1 MNRFT
6 RVVCVS
12 AMLLSFG
19 ASSLLAQTAQR
30 PPSSSPA
37 PIAKPAQQQ
46 PCWQQAGLTQD
57 VQQQREQIE
66 QNSKAEVQS
75 VCNDSSLNAQQ
86 RQVKIRQVHRQAQQQ
101 SQALITPEQQQAL
114 ASCHAQR
121 SAGGTI
127 HAPGASQD
135 PCANFVANP
144 STRKP

>member
-19 ASSLLAQTAQR
+19 ALSLLAQTAQR
-30 PPSSSPA
+30 PPSTSGA
-37 PIAKPAQQQ
+37 PIAKPTQQQ
-46 PCWQQAGLTQD
+46 PRWQQAGLTQD
-57 VQQQREQIE
+57 VQQQRDQIE
-66 QNSKAEVQS
+66 QNTKAEVQS
-75 VCNDSSLNAQQ
+75 VCNDSSLNTQQ
-86 RQVKIRQVHRQAQQQ
+86 RQVKIRQIHRQAQQQ

-121 SAGGTI
+121 STGATI

-135 PCANFVANP
+135 PCAKSSANP
-144 STRKP
+144 SAQLR